1 MQDSIAQTEGMA
13 DRFLRLLNEAAEH
26 LLAAKDQNRVV
37 RDLFDLIADELR
49 LDVYF
54 NYLAQ
59 DGELQ
64 LASSYGLDET
74 AQHAG
79 SRLAFGSA
87 VCGEVAQQRKPQYV
101 ANIQTCEQPNVAFIR
116 EVGLQAYAC
125 TPMMAGEVLLGT
137 LGFGRRWC
145 SEFRPE
151 ELQFLRTVTQYVA
164 MAVERLRTQAALR
177 ESERRLNAVLDNA
190 SVAIFL
196 MDDRQQC
203 IYMNAAAERLTGFR
217 LEETTGR
224 PLHDVIHHT
233 RPDGSHFPLHECA
246 IDRAFPER
254 AHQQGEE
261 VFVHKDGRFYPVAFT
276 ASPIRDEAS
285 QTIGTI
291 IEVRDITQER
301 RNEQARDLLMREV
314 DHRARNAL
322 SVVQSIVQLT
332 RAPDLET
339 YRGIVLGRVS
349 AVGRAQ
355 GALAAQRWEGAE
367 IRTIVE
373 DELGAVMPGAA
384 CVLDGPDVI
393 LAPEKAQPLGMIF
406 HELGTN
412 AVKHGALSREG
423 GRVAVRWSRTE
434 DGLELIWAEDTSG
447 SMIEPPARAGFGSR
461 LIESLA
467 RQLGAEV
474 TYDWRASGL
483 RFVLAMRD

>member
-1 MQDSIAQTEGMA
+1 MQDSIVQTEGMA

-26 LLAAKDQNRVV
+26 LLAARDQNRVV
-37 RDLFDLIADELR
+37 RDLFDLIAAELR

-54 NYLAQ
+54 NYVVR
-59 DGELQ
+59 DGELR
-64 LASSYGLDET
+64 LASCYGLDE
-74 AQHAG
+74 AAVRDS

-101 ANIQTCEQPNVAFIR
+101 PNIQTSEQPNVAFIR
-116 EVGLQAYAC
+116 AVGLQAYAC
-125 TPMMAGEVLLGT
+125 TPMLAGEALLGT

-145 SEFRPE
+145 GEFRPE

-190 SVAIFL
+190 SVSIFL

-203 IYMNAAAERLTGFR
+203 VYMNAAAERLTGYR

-224 PLHDVIHHT
+224 PLHDVIHHS
-233 RPDGSHFPLHECA
+233 RPDGSPFPLQECA

-261 VFVHKDGRFYPVAFT
+261 VFVHKDGSFYPVAFT
-276 ASPIRDEAS
+276 ASPIRDEGS

-291 IEVRDITQER
+291 IEVRDITQEL

-322 SVVQSIVQLT
+322 AVVQSIVQLT

-339 YRGIVLGRVS
+339 YREIVLGRVS
-349 AVGRAQ
+349 AVGRTQ

-367 IRTIVE
+367 IRAIIE
-373 DELGAVMPGAA
+373 EELSAVMPGAA
-384 CVLDGPDVI
+384 LALDGPQI
-393 LAPEKAQPLGMIF
+393 MLAPEQAQPFGMIV

-412 AVKHGALSREG
+412 AVKHGALSRQG
-423 GRVAVRWSRTE
+423 GSVAISWSRTE
-434 DGLELIWAEDTSG
+434 DGLQLVWAESTG
-447 SMIEPPARAGFGSR
+447 GFAAARPTRSGFGAR
-461 LIESLA
+461 LIENLA
-467 RQLGAEV
+467 RQLDART
-474 TYDWRASGL
+474 TYEWRASGL
-483 RFVLAMRD
+483 RLVLAMRG